1 MGNAI
6 GQFLSHAVGVAISP
20 LALIAVILILGAPRG
35 RANAVAF
42 ALGWLVAVAAVFGI
56 ILIIGADAGAHRNT
70 GQPATWVSWF
80 RLILGILLGLMTVR
94 QLRMVSKAEEGL
106 LPKRFRNVEQ
116 FTTGN
121 SLALGVV
128 LAVANPKNVMQIA
141 TGAVTV
147 ASNVTHHGKQ
157 VGSAA
162 IFLAIASAGVL
173 VPLLIAIIGHASAP
187 ATLERWK
194 QWTIRNHYGIMAVLF
209 ALLAAKSLGDGIS
222 GLWP

>member
-1 MGNAI
+1 MGNAV

-20 LALIAVILILGAPRG
+20 LALVAVILILGVPRG
-35 RANAVAF
+35 RANALAF

-56 ILIIGADAGAHRNT
+56 VLIIGTAAGAHHH
-70 GQPATWVSWF
+70 GAPATWVSWF

-94 QLRMVSKAEEGL
+94 QLKMVSRAEEGL
-106 LPKRFRNVEQ
+106 LPRRFRNLEQ

-121 SLALGVV
+121 SLALGAV

-141 TGAVTV
+141 TGAVAV
-147 ASNVTHHGKQ
+147 AANVERHGRQ
-157 VGSAA
+157 IGSAA
-162 IFLAIASAGVL
+162 IFLVLASLGVL
-173 VPLLIAIIGHASAP
+173 VPLLIAVIGHRSAP

-209 ALLAAKSLGDGIS
+209 ALLATKSLGDGIS